1 MNEDV
6 TTADV
11 VIVGAGPT
19 GLLLAGDLAGAG
31 VRVTVIERRTE
42 ESPLSRAFA
51 VHART
56 LEVLD
61 MRGLAEQAL
70 ATGSTVPGLLVW
82 DHVTINMTG
91 LPGRHPYMLITPQ
104 YEIERLL
111 LKRALDNGAEFL
123 TGHRLTGLEQDGT
136 GVSARVLPPGGQEEI
151 VLRAS
156 YVVGADGR
164 HSTVREAAGID
175 YPGHAVARSVMLADV
190 RLTERPERILSVNG
204 VREGFVFIAP
214 FGDGWFRIIGRN
226 HDNGDLP
233 DEVPVDFEE
242 LKWLTRK
249 CYGTDFGMH
258 DPRWMSRFHSEERQ
272 AVHYRAGRVFLVGD
286 AAHVHAPAGGQGMNT
301 GLQDA
306 ANLSWKLVAAV
317 RGWARPGL
325 LDSYESERHPV
336 GRMAV
341 RTSGILTR
349 LALLRSPF
357 LRAVRNQVSGLAIRI
372 GPVNQLVARNAL
384 SGMAIRYPAPRHAHT
399 WVGRRVPDLEL
410 EGKEPGRLYEALR
423 GGRFVLSGRTSPPKG
438 WDDRVMHV
446 VPAEAGTRDL
456 LVRPDG
462 HLAWAGEQP
471 DHDSLVRALTEW
483 CGPAS

>member
-1 MNEDV
+1 MN
-6 TTADV
+6 ADV
-11 VIVGAGPT
+11 IIVGAGPT

-31 VRVTVIERRTE
+31 VRVAVIERRTG

-56 LEVLD
+56 LEMLD
-61 MRGLAEQAL
+61 MRGLADQAL
-70 ATGSTVPGLLVW
+70 ATGITVPGLLIW
-82 DHVTINMTG
+82 DQVTIGMAE

-111 LKRALDNGAEFL
+111 LKRALDSGAEL
-123 TGHRLTGLEQDGT
+123 LSGHEVTGLDQDGD
-136 GVSARVLPPGGQEEI
+136 GVDVHVRTLDGDARTV
-151 VLRAS
+151 RAS

-164 HSTVREAAGID
+164 HSAVREAAGID
-175 YPGHAVARSVMLADV
+175 FPGHAVAQSVMLADV
-190 RLTERPERILSVNG
+190 KLTERPERLLSVNG

-214 FGDGWFRIIGRN
+214 FGDGWYRVIGRN

-233 DEVPVDFEE
+233 DDVPVDFEE

-272 AVHYRAGRVFLVGD
+272 AVHYRMGRVFVVGD

-325 LDSYESERHPV
+325 LDTYESERHPV
-336 GRMAV
+336 GRTV
-341 RTSGILTR
+341 LRTSGLLTR
-349 LALLRSPF
+349 LALLRSPL
-357 LRAVRNQVSGLAIRI
+357 LRTLRNQVSG
-372 GPVNQLVARNAL
+372 VAMRVKPLRRAVALNML
-384 SGMAIRYPAPRHAHT
+384 SGIAIRYPAPDGAHK
-399 WVGRRVPDLEL
+399 WVGRRVPDLPL
-410 EGKEPGRLYEALR
+410 EGKEPSRLYEALR
-423 GGRFVLSGRTSPPKG
+423 GGRFVLSTRISPPKG
-438 WDDRVMHV
+438 WEDRVVHV
-446 VPAEAGTRDL
+446 VPEKADARSL
-456 LVRPDG
+456 LIRPDG
-462 HLAWAGEQP
+462 YLAWAGDRP
-471 DHDSLVRALTEW
+471 DHSDLARVLTEW